1 MYAEAQKCY
10 ILRDFNRVGVWDL
23 NESEAKLM
31 LSELTKNIPEFPGI
45 YVIRLVCVFCIGLA
59 GSYLRRRGQQRQC
72 LRLLLHLRGSDE
84 EGLQQVVPGVRAER
98 EAEAAQAT
106 AVLSRLIRLLP
117 DNADILEK
125 RSRLLLEDEQYSRAF
140 SDLLACTKISNGHS
154 RHISELYTLAKKT
167 HRERDLL
174 EYLESRHS
182 SLLSL
187 LSRRAIVF

>member
-1 MYAEAQKCY
+1 MLGLIYEDEGNSASACDCY
-10 ILRDFNRVGVWDL
+10 FICADL
-23 NESEAKLM
+23 MKKDSNKWFQVYE
-31 LSELTKNIPEFPGI
+31 LSEKLKLHKRQL
-45 YVIRLVCVFCIGLA
+45 YCLA
-59 GSYLRRRGQQRQC
+59 
-72 LRLLLHLRGSDE
+72 
-84 EGLQQVVPGVRAER
+84 
-98 EAEAAQAT
+98 
-106 AVLSRLIRLLP
+106 RLIRLLP

-125 RSRLLLEDEQYSRAF
+125 RSRLLLEDEQYSRAL

>member
-1 MYAEAQKCY
+1 MKKDSNKWFQVYE
-10 ILRDFNRVGVWDL
+10 
-23 NESEAKLM
+23 
-31 LSELTKNIPEFPGI
+31 LSEKLK
-45 YVIRLVCVFCIGLA
+45 LHK
-59 GSYLRRRGQQRQC
+59 RQLYC
-72 LRLLLHLRGSDE
+72 L
-84 EGLQQVVPGVRAER
+84 
-98 EAEAAQAT
+98 
-106 AVLSRLIRLLP
+106 RLLP

-187 LSRRAIVF
+187 LSRRAIVV